1 MVKVGT
7 VLSIMFVEH
16 EYCFQKQIVRKNSH
30 KYVKFQKPPPPNKG
44 IYKIPFN
51 LSLCFKYSFI
61 SFNIFFYKYAIPCF
75 GLNDGFEEKKQKC
88 LFTMNCKKD
97 FKW

>member
-30 KYVKFQKPPPPNKG
+30 KYVKFQKPPPL
-44 IYKIPFN
+44 IRV
-51 LSLCFKYSFI
+51 FI
-61 SFNIFFYKYAIPCF
+61 KSPLIWVCALNIVLLVSIFSSI
-75 GLNDGFEEKKQKC
+75 NT
-88 LFTMNCKKD
+88 LFLVLA
-97 FKW
+97 